1 MHLAAVTLGHQSR
14 VWIPALPL
22 TGCAALGKWL
32 ELSVPMCVLTGKMK
46 MIKKKKKMKMMIAL
60 SLNASSDY
68 WSVTELARLQ
78 KQKQKNC
85 QAEQKHPYIQKESKH
100 FFYKEYI
107 SGSRNKETTH
117 YHWGNHQPVQVSSQ
131 AWFIMPGAIHQH
143 TGLRSELW
151 TNRHTS
157 CKMVLDAKSA
167 VWICLHYNHLLGCYK
182 QVYTI
187 YRVLENGNPLQYSGL
202 ENPMDGG
209 AW

>member
-1 MHLAAVTLGHQSR
+1 
-14 VWIPALPL
+14 
-22 TGCAALGKWL
+22 
-32 ELSVPMCVLTGKMK
+32 
-46 MIKKKKKMKMMIAL
+46 MIAL